1 MEAGGATREAR
12 RARAER
18 CGAAR
23 EPERCVRRSA
33 AARKAERG
41 TRGAR
46 GPGLRRLRPP
56 PPGEVV
62 TGNQRHV
69 LRWIWPQG
77 PWIQWWIEGGG
88 ASSFSQRATAF
99 FHGGWARP
107 LLLQASDDASS
118 DGSGL
123 GARGSVVAADLAMS
137 VEVQRR
143 GGAGTAM
150 QRRMG
155 STPGLDGLA
164 LGSLFFFCFFY
175 VYRGGQLGSVT
186 VNLDLP

>member
-1 MEAGGATREAR
+1 MEAGGVTREAR

-62 TGNQRHV
+62 TGDRRRV
-69 LRWIWPQG
+69 LRRIWPQG
-77 PWIQWWIEGGG
+77 LRIQWWIEGGG
-88 ASSFSQRATAF
+88 ASSFSQCATAF

-118 DGSGL
+118 DGSDRRRHGD
-123 GARGSVVAADLAMS
+123 AAAD
-137 VEVQRR
+137 
-143 GGAGTAM
+143 
-150 QRRMG
+150 
-155 STPGLDGLA
+155 GLDAGPRWACVGLA
-164 LGSLFFFCFFY
+164 VFFLFFL
-175 VYRGGQLGSVT
+175 RLPRRATGGPSR
-186 VNLDLP
+186 

>member
-1 MEAGGATREAR
+1 MLRNVNSGGAVEVLLAVASIFDRPAR
-12 RARAER
+12 S
-18 CGAAR
+18 G
-23 EPERCVRRSA
+23 
-33 AARKAERG
+33 G
-41 TRGAR
+41 TR
-46 GPGLRRLRPP
+46 
-56 PPGEVV
+56 
-62 TGNQRHV
+62 
-69 LRWIWPQG
+69 
-77 PWIQWWIEGGG
+77 IQWRIEGGG

-123 GARGSVVAADLAMS
+123 GARGSVVAADLAMA

-143 GGAGTAM
+143 GGTGTAM

-164 LGSLFFFCFFY
+164 LGSLFFLFFFTFTTA
-175 VYRGGQLGSVT
+175 GNWGPSW
-186 VNLDLP
+186 

>member
-1 MEAGGATREAR
+1 MEAGGAESEGGALR
-12 RARAER
+12 RGARA
-18 CGAAR
+18 GAVR
-23 EPERCVRRSA
+23 E
-33 AARKAERG
+33 AERG

-56 PPGEVV
+56 PPGKVV
-62 TGNQRHV
+62 IGDRRRVLQR
-69 LRWIWPQG
+69 IWPQG
-77 PWIQWWIEGGG
+77 PRIQWRIEGGG

-123 GARGSVVAADLAMS
+123 GARGSVVAADLAMA
-137 VEVQRR
+137 VEVQRH

-164 LGSLFFFCFFY
+164 LGSLFFLVFFL
-175 VYRGGQLGSVT
+175 R
-186 VNLDLP
+186 LPRRATGVRHGKS

>member
-1 MEAGGATREAR
+1 MEAGGATREAQ

-164 LGSLFFFCFFY
+164 LGSLFFLFFL
-175 VYRGGQLGSVT
+175 R
-186 VNLDLP
+186 LPRRATGVRHGKS